1 MYFIDTVTRVIV
13 VAESTLIRKV
23 SPAATVFV
31 QPVRVESCALVPLEI
46 VGFAEAVIVSATV
59 GG

>member
-1 MYFIDTVTRVIV
+1 MV
-13 VAESTLIRKV
+13 VQESTLYLNV
-23 SPAATVFV
+23 SPAARVFV
-31 QPVRVESCALVPLEI
+31 QPVRVVSWALTALEM